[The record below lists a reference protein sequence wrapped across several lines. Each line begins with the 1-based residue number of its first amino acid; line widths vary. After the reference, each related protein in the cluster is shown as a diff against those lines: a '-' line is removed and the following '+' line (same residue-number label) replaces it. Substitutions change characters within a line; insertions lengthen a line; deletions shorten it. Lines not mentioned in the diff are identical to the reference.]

1 MKAIIVSGPRWA
13 GVQRI
18 VGRLEEAFSGNV
30 QRAVYFTSRKP
41 MNGEENRR
49 HFNFLSRRSFASMVK
64 QGEFIWVDR
73 QLGISRSELA
83 KSSHLVVGVAPKSA
97 QQLREALTQ
106 KGVEALCIFVSA
118 GSSGETESF
127 DHVVR
132 NKKGPESAA
141 AKAILL
147 SESFLKITATFI
159 QT

>member
-1 MKAIIVSGPRWA
+1 
-13 GVQRI
+13 
-18 VGRLEEAFSGNV
+18 
-30 QRAVYFTSRKP
+30 
-41 MNGEENRR
+41 
-49 HFNFLSRRSFASMVK
+49 MVK